1 MVEKDKK
8 AWNQSIWR
16 FEHFTHVYM
25 FILFYEIAKLYL
37 EEKEEEEKN
46 KKNNV
51 NKVQGFVL
59 PSQYLHT

>member
-1 MVEKDKK
+1 
-8 AWNQSIWR
+8 
-16 FEHFTHVYM
+16 M